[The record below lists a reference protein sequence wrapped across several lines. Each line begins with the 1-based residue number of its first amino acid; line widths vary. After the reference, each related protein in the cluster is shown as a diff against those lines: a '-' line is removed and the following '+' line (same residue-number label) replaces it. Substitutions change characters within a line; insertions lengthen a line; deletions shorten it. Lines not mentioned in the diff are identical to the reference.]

1 MENSSSPTVN
11 PLWLPPALIDR
22 PEGTALALAVSIAF
36 AIRLYLSLTSYCI
49 AGDGVAYLA
58 MARNFA
64 AGDPGRALAFV
75 FSPLYPWL
83 IAIAH
88 RLIPDWELAGSIVSA
103 ILGSAA
109 VATVYLMTRE
119 AFERRDFAIGA
130 AFLVAIH
137 PEMAAYA
144 ASVRTEA
151 GFIFLVTAALWLLIT
166 GLKQDRIA
174 VIAAAGMVGGLAY
187 LYRTEAFG
195 LVLFVSGFIPMAAL
209 WWRRWRLIWVLAAT
223 VAFAIAFLI
232 VASPYLIYLR
242 ETTGHWTV
250 GREFTAAMMYG
261 MGRVAPNSL
270 AWERLGY
277 ATGAS
282 SFAAITANPHLYLEK
297 VGADSLASLYGF
309 VQALGPLLTI
319 LLLVG
324 IWVQRQD
331 IASNF
336 AQAMLALLTAF
347 YLVGFSFSYT
357 GARFMLH
364 LIPFTFGWVMAGLA
378 AVSDGFG
385 RFVAS
390 RRVIRIPASAP
401 AIALALA
408 MLPQTLWPIGYDM
421 RGVRYSGEEI
431 ARRTGGKPVA
441 VAARDGRFAYY
452 AGANSLLLSAD
463 ALHDICAW
471 LRAQNDPGYIVL
483 DNHDERRAGITAPP
497 QCLSFVKRYPRY
509 GTAYYDLFEVRRSK

>member
-1 MENSSSPTVN
+1 MENSSSQAVDPR
-11 PLWLPPALIDR
+11 WLPRTLSDC
-22 PEGTALALAVSIAF
+22 PEGTALVIAVSIAF

-58 MARNFA
+58 MARDFA
-64 AGDPGRALAFV
+64 ANEPAKALASV

-119 AFERRDFAIGA
+119 AFERRDLAIGA
-130 AFLVAIH
+130 ALLVAIH
-137 PEMAAYA
+137 PAMAAYA

-151 GFIFLVTAALWLLIT
+151 GFIFLVTASAWMLIA
-166 GLKQDRIA
+166 GLKQVRIA
-174 VIAAAGMVGGLAY
+174 IIAAAGMVGGFAY

-195 LVLFVSGFIPMAAL
+195 LMLFVIGFIPTAAL
-209 WWRRWRLIWVLAAT
+209 WWRRWSLGWAIAAS
-223 VAFAIAFLI
+223 VAFAIAFLV

-242 ETTGHWTV
+242 ETTGHWSV

-261 MGRVAPNSL
+261 IGSVAPNTL
-270 AWERLGY
+270 AWQRLGY
-277 ATGAS
+277 ATGVS
-282 SFAAITANPHLYLEK
+282 PFAAIIANPGLYLEK
-297 VGADSLASLYGF
+297 VGADFLASLYGF
-309 VQALGPLLTI
+309 VQALSPLLTV
-319 LLLVG
+319 LLAVG
-324 IWVQRQD
+324 IWLRRRD

-336 AQAMLALLTAF
+336 AEAMLALLTAF

-364 LIPFTFGWVMAGLA
+364 LIPFSFGWVMAGLA

-385 RFVAS
+385 RRAERLRLS
-390 RRVIRIPASAP
+390 RIPASTP
-401 AIALALA
+401 AIALALV
-408 MLPQTLWPIGYDM
+408 MLPQTMWPIGYDM
-421 RGVRYSGEEI
+421 RGVRYAGEEI
-431 ARRTGGKPVA
+431 ARRAEGKPAA

-452 AGANSLLLSAD
+452 AGADSLLLPPD

-471 LRAQNDPGYIVL
+471 LQAQSDPGYLVL

-497 QCLSFVKRYPRY
+497 RCLSFVKRYPRY
-509 GTAYYDLFEVRRSK
+509 GAAYYDLFEVRRSK

>member
-1 MENSSSPTVN
+1 MENSSSQAADPR
-11 PLWLPPALIDR
+11 WLPRALSDC
-22 PEGTALALAVSIAF
+22 PEGTALALTVLLAF

-64 AGDPGRALAFV
+64 AGEPAKALASV

-83 IAIAH
+83 IAILH
-88 RLIPDWELAGSIVSA
+88 HLIPNWELAGSIVSA

-109 VATVYLMTRE
+109 VATVYMMTRE
-119 AFERRDFAIGA
+119 AVERRDLAIGA
-130 AFLVAIH
+130 AILVAIH

-151 GFIFLVTAALWLLIT
+151 GFIFLLTAAVWMLIA
-166 GLKQDRIA
+166 GLKRARVA
-174 VIAAAGMVGGLAY
+174 VIAAAGTVGGLAY

-195 LVLFVSGFIPMAAL
+195 LMLFVIGFIPVAAL
-209 WWRRWRLIWVLAAT
+209 WWRRWRLAWALAASA
-223 VAFAIAFLI
+223 AFAIAFLI

-242 ETTGHWTV
+242 DTTGHWSV

-261 MGRVAPNSL
+261 IGAVASNTL
-270 AWERLGY
+270 AWQRLGY

-282 SFAAITANPHLYLEK
+282 PFAAVTANPHLYVEK
-297 VGADSLASLYGF
+297 VGADFLASLYGF

-319 LLLVG
+319 LLVIG
-324 IWVQRQD
+324 TWMRRRD
-331 IASNF
+331 IAYNF
-336 AQAMLALLTAF
+336 AEAMLALLTAF

-364 LIPFTFGWVMAGLA
+364 LIPFTFGWVIAGLA

-385 RFVAS
+385 RLVAI
-390 RRVIRIPASAP
+390 RRVIRIPTSAP

-421 RGVRYSGEEI
+421 RGVRYAGEEI
-431 ARRTGGKPVA
+431 ARRSGGTPAV

-452 AGANSLLLSAD
+452 AGADSLLLPTD
-463 ALHDICAW
+463 AVHDICAW
-471 LRAQNDPGYIVL
+471 LRAQNDRGYLVL
-483 DNHDERRAGITAPP
+483 DNHDERRAGITTPP
-497 QCLSFVKRYPRY
+497 ECLSFVKRYPRY